1 MSDWLTIWRP
11 LCDPEGGPE
20 PNNAL
25 FIVNGKPI
33 EKWSRVLSILWERT
47 YDRTMTST
55 VLRYWKATKVALCAK
70 TEEERRL
77 VLEADWSQHGTTHT
91 HAHTRTRTR
100 FLSLTHSLIPY
111 VCIHTVVCV
120 CVQARAR
127 VFMHAHCCVCVCSG
141 ARACICM
148 HAVLCVCVCRRA
160 RVCICMHAVVCVCAG
175 ARACVCLHACC
186 CVCVCVQAY
195 APVYMHACCHVC
207 MILYFPAVTV
217 SKLRRSST

>member
-1 MSDWLTIWRP
+1 MKDWLTIWRP
-11 LCDPEGGPE
+11 LCGPEGDPE

-77 VLEADWSQHGTTHT
+77 VLEADWSQHIHIHT
-91 HAHTRTRTR
+91 HAHTRSHTR

-111 VCIHTVVCV
+111 VCMHTVVCV
-120 CVQARAR
+120 CV
-127 VFMHAHCCVCVCSG
+127 CVG

-148 HAVLCVCVCRRA
+148 HT
-160 RVCICMHAVVCVCAG
+160 VVCVSVVEYV
-175 ARACVCLHACC
+175 RVHACMLC
-186 CVCVCVQAY
+186 CVCVCV
-195 APVYMHACCHVC
+195 
-207 MILYFPAVTV
+207 
-217 SKLRRSST
+217 